1 MAESTPELTDLLRA
15 WQDGDAEAGDR
26 LVQKVYP
33 QLRALAHKRLAR
45 GALTLQPTEVVHE
58 VYLKMQR
65 GSQPDWQDRAHFFA
79 IAASLIRDVLVDYLR
94 RKNSQK
100 RGGDWQRLT
109 LDNMVDLEGEA
120 INPDLLDLHE
130 ALERL
135 AALDGVAAR
144 LVELR
149 FFGGLEI
156 RDAVPVL
163 GLSSATLVRKWRYA
177 RAWLRRELE
186 VGEERLSAV
195 EVADGP

>member
-33 QLRALAHKRLAR
+33 QLRALVHKRLAR